1 MQDYIIYNIMVL
13 CNNIFVL
20 FGFHKEKGRTKNEKD
35 DINYYG
41 NDYGG
46 DWKPDG
52 SKCGRQC
59 GNSV

>member
-1 MQDYIIYNIMVL
+1 MVL